1 LREPVGTAD
10 YRRHPP
16 REVIAIMQRPLL
28 VVSSLALALA
38 AMFSPVHAATPQEQA
53 VLAPIQTMF
62 DGMAKHDKATVL
74 SAVLP
79 DGSVAL
85 LRDGKMHRM
94 TLGEFAGKA
103 GTGSGKIEERIHDP
117 LVRIDNDIAMVWA
130 PYEFLSDG
138 KVRHCG
144 TDVFNLI
151 QQEGRWVI
159 AGVADNGRDN
169 CPAR

>member
-1 LREPVGTAD
+1 
-10 YRRHPP
+10 
-16 REVIAIMQRPLL
+16 MQRALP
-28 VVSSLALALA
+28 VVSTLALAFA
-38 AMFSPVHAATPQEQA
+38 AMVSPAHAATPKEQA

-62 DGMAKHDKATVL
+62 DGMAKHDKATLL
-74 SAVLP
+74 SAVLA

-85 LRDGKMHRM
+85 LRDGKVHRM
-94 TLGEFAGKA
+94 TLGEFAEKA

-144 TDVFNLI
+144 TDVFNLV
-151 QQEGRWVI
+151 QQEGRWLI

>member
-1 LREPVGTAD
+1 
-10 YRRHPP
+10 
-16 REVIAIMQRPLL
+16 MQRSLFA
-28 VVSSLALALA
+28 VSTLALAFA
-38 AMFSPVHAATPQEQA
+38 AMVSPSHAATPQEQA

-85 LRDGKMHRM
+85 LREGKVHRM
-94 TLGEFAGKA
+94 TLGEFAEKA
-103 GTGSGKIEERIHDP
+103 GTGTGKIEERIHDP
-117 LVRIDNDIAMVWA
+117 LVRIDDDIAMVWA
-130 PYEFLSDG
+130 PYEFLIDG

-144 TDVFNLI
+144 TDVFNLVR
-151 QQEGRWVI
+151 QDGRWLI